1 MNDSIPRVLC
11 VDDDPMFQ
19 RFVGIS
25 LRRTGYAL
33 AGAVDGIEACETLE
47 RAGAETFSCVMI
59 DRRMPRMDGLEFL
72 DWLRARDPNL
82 SAIVVTAEGEKEH
95 VEKTLRAGACNFLDK
110 PVTAEAL
117 REAVVEAVALTQQR
131 RHLTQLRD
139 NVNRYG
145 RHLRDTITSLLSD
158 SHVPSECFYLPKH
171 EAGGDFLV
179 QMRVNDQQQLV
190 LLTDVSG
197 HDLWSAQWSAYFHGF
212 LNGSLR
218 SGASVEQ
225 AFTDFNAASL
235 ERAQQTETLS
245 IAVCALLLDR
255 SARSMTIFCSGAPLP
270 VWVGE
275 SKSIETVRAPAGPP
289 LGWFDEYSP
298 ASQTVP
304 LPPGAVYLWTDGI
317 EELARELNAS
327 PLSVARVLLKT
338 EGGRIPKEWL
348 ASAGDD
354 LLVTRLFPC
363 DVVRA
368 NSRQDVEPLI
378 VDFYQPEQ
386 ISEIDALQQYWE
398 NSLRIAL
405 PELDQTSL
413 YGVLLAAREAVVNA
427 LLHGCRAGE
436 SAEFQISYRA
446 STQTLSV
453 LVCDPGPGHSF
464 SLHEQEARNGEDLAD
479 SHRGLMLI
487 ESFATQTERSRNGAN
502 LRMEFALS

>member
-1 MNDSIPRVLC
+1 MTPSAPLILC

-25 LRRTGYAL
+25 LRRSGYELVSAL
-33 AGAVDGIEACETLE
+33 DGIEACETLE
-47 RAGAETFSCVMI
+47 RAGAATFSCVMI

-72 DWLRARDPNL
+72 NWLRGREPNL

-117 REAVVEAVALTQQR
+117 REAVEEAVALTEQR
-131 RHLTQLRD
+131 RHLAQLRD

-145 RHLRDTITSLLSD
+145 RYLRDTITSLLSD

-179 QMRVNDQQQLV
+179 QLRVNDQQQLV

-218 SGASVEQ
+218 SGAGIEQ
-225 AFTDFNAASL
+225 AFKDFNAASL
-235 ERAQQTETLS
+235 ERSQETEVLS

-255 SARSMTIFCSGAPLP
+255 TAQTMTIFCSGAPLP
-270 VWVGE
+270 VWVAGRR
-275 SKSIETVRAPAGPP
+275 IETVRAPAGPP
-289 LGWFDEYSP
+289 LGWFEEHRP
-298 ASQTVP
+298 ASKTVP
-304 LPPGAVYLWTDGI
+304 LPEGAVYLWTDGV
-317 EELARELNAS
+317 EELARQLNAS
-327 PLSVARVLLKT
+327 PLSVGQALLKT
-338 EGGRIPKEWL
+338 EGGRIPPKWI
-348 ASAGDD
+348 AAVSDD
-354 LLVTRLFPC
+354 LLVTRVFPSAAAPA
-363 DVVRA
+363 DRTDEPEPVV
-368 NSRQDVEPLI
+368 L
-378 VDFYQPEQ
+378 DFYGPEQ
-386 ISEIDALQQYWE
+386 IHDIDALQAVWE

-405 PELDQTSL
+405 PDLDRTTL

-427 LLHGCRAGE
+427 LLHGCQAGE
-436 SAEFQISYRA
+436 KARFEMMYLA

-453 LVCDPGPGHSF
+453 LVSDPGPGHNF
-464 SLHEQEARNGEDLAD
+464 SLNEHEIEHQNDLAD
-479 SHRGLMLI
+479 AHRGLMLI
-487 ESFATQTERSRNGAN
+487 ESFATDTERSRNGAN